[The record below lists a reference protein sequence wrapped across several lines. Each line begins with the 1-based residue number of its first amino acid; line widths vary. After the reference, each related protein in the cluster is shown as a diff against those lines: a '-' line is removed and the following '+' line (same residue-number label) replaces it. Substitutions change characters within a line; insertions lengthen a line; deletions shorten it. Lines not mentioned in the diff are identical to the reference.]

1 MKARLDRMRDHRK
14 RVTSEESNALE
25 DCTGEPRT
33 GEPRLGH
40 LLDTANQ
47 KAAPMQVPPW
57 SAIEPPTSP
66 RNGSGKVTARLR
78 FSGAANPNAIRPD

>member
-1 MKARLDRMRDHRK
+1 MQNNRTLLRAPLWAAEGHMKARLDRMRDHRK

-47 KAAPMQVPPW
+47 KAAPMQVPP
-57 SAIEPPTSP
+57 
-66 RNGSGKVTARLR
+66 
-78 FSGAANPNAIRPD
+78 